1 MWVHS
6 TAASGSAQLKS
17 PPHLVSRKS
26 KWHKRARTMWP
37 QPRKMTSLG
46 RSQHTTH
53 SSSSSCSSL
62 ICCATGTPTAGA
74 FMCKAT
80 WIYLCV
86 LRDDAASHTMKQHS
100 RQDFRQWSSPTQGQM
115 APDTRLCILPPSAT
129 ISLVEINSLVSLF
142 HPSHKAVHTAIH
154 RQAKR
159 LRFKTRSWYAADA
172 LG

>member
-1 MWVHS
+1 MAQEGAHHVA
-6 TAASGSAQLKS
+6 TAQEDDLSGPVPAHNAQLVILMLLTNLLR
-17 PPHLVSRKS
+17 HRHAHSRRLHVQS
-26 KWHKRARTMWP
+26 NLDL
-37 QPRKMTSLG
+37 SLCLKG
-46 RSQHTTH
+46 RCSLTH
-53 SSSSSCSSL
+53 NE
-62 ICCATGTPTAGA
+62 
-74 FMCKAT
+74 
-80 WIYLCV
+80 
-86 LRDDAASHTMKQHS
+86 AAS

-129 ISLVEINSLVSLF
+129 ISLVKINSLVSLF